1 MTPDYIERLAKKCAA
16 VQEEGDYRRNGLL
29 YCGKCHTPKECRF
42 NYGGALRIMGCVCE
56 CRNKLYEAEREH
68 DRQEEERLKVDSLR
82 LTGIADKGLR
92 NCRFE
97 NANSS
102 DLIEKCRRYAE
113 RWGNVCSENM
123 GMLLWGDT
131 GGGKTFAAAC
141 IANAVIDMGHPVMI
155 TSFPRILSAGFDERE
170 ELLRK
175 IRKFSLLV
183 LDDLGAER
191 ETEAALETVY
201 AVIDER
207 YKSGKPLIVTTNLPL
222 KEIQDPKDMTHR
234 RIYDRVLEMCTPV
247 LVQKAEYRKNEA
259 SRKMRMAKEIFY
271 GA

>member
-1 MTPDYIERLAKKCAA
+1 MLGYIDALAKRSAA
-16 VQEEGDYRRNGLL
+16 VREEGDYERNGLL
-29 YCGKCHTPKECRF
+29 YCGKCNTPKECRIDL
-42 NYGGALRIMGCVCE
+42 GGALRIVGCACD
-56 CRNKLYEAEREH
+56 CKNKLYEEKRER
-68 DRQEEERLKVDSLR
+68 DRQEEERLKIDSLR

-97 NANSS
+97 NADSS
-102 DLIEKCRRYAE
+102 ALIEKCKRYAE
-113 RWGNVCSENM
+113 RWDDVRSENM

-131 GGGKTFAAAC
+131 GGGKTYAAAC
-141 IANAVIDMGHPVMI
+141 VANAVIDKGHPAMI
-155 TSFPRILSAGFDERE
+155 TSFPRILAAGFDERE
-170 ELLRK
+170 ELLQK

-207 YKSGKPLIVTTNLPL
+207 YKSGKPLIVTTNLHL
-222 KEIQDPKDMTHR
+222 KEIQEPKDVAHR

-247 LVQKAEYRKNEA
+247 LVQKAAYRTSKA
-259 SRKMRMAKEIFY
+259 SHKMRMAKEIF
-271 GA
+271 GGT